1 MGLFRRCK
9 NNSKPLIRQI
19 IDFVP
24 RWMLESCSKQFNGD
38 KGCSRYKTY
47 DQFVSMTFG
56 QLNKCHTLSDISTG
70 IGVNETFTKKFRS

>member
-9 NNSKPLIRQI
+9 NNSKQLIRQI

-24 RWMLESCSKQFNGD
+24 CWMLESCSKQFNVK
-38 KGCSRYKTY
+38 KGRGRYKTY

-70 IGVNETFTKKFRS
+70 IVVNETFTKKFRS